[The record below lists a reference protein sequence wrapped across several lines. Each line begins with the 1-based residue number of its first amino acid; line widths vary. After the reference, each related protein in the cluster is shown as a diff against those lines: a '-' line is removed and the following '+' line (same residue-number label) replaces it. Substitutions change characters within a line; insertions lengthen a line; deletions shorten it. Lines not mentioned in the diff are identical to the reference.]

1 MLRLGLVIV
10 ILSLVNPLF
19 AQDVHDG
26 SRLTAL
32 GNTGVA
38 LQDVWTLQSN
48 QAGIASIKRPVAAI
62 ACESSFFNS
71 AITTQS
77 AIFAFP
83 YHRNVFGFSLRSYG
97 MDEYR
102 EQKIGFAF
110 ARGFGETVFASL
122 SFNIHQLKISRYGSA
137 GAWSVEAG
145 LQYKAGENLIIGAHI
160 ANPNRSAY
168 QADLNAIVPVLF
180 ELGASLRFTDKVL
193 LSSAIAK
200 ELDSA
205 AGFKCG
211 IEYNIMS
218 EVFLRGGAVT
228 NPFRQSAGF
237 GYKYHSL
244 NVDIAVTSHPDLGFS
259 PQISLGYEF

>member
-1 MLRLGLVIV
+1 MLRPGLITL
-10 ILSLVNPLF
+10 ILSLANSLF
-19 AQDVHDG
+19 AQDIHDG

-38 LQDVWTLQSN
+38 LQDVWALQSN
-48 QAGIASIKRPVAAI
+48 QAGIASIKRPIASI

-71 AITTQS
+71 AIMTQS

-83 YHRNVFGFSLRSYG
+83 YHRNVFGLSLRSYG
-97 MDEYR
+97 MDEYK

-110 ARGFGETVFASL
+110 ARGFGESVSASL
-122 SFNIHQLKISRYGSA
+122 SFNVHQLKISRYGSA

-145 LQYKAGENLIIGAHI
+145 MQYKAGSNLIIGAHI

-168 QADLNAIVPVLF
+168 DADLNAIVPVLF
-180 ELGASLRFTDKVL
+180 EFGTSLRLTDKVL

-211 IEYNIMS
+211 IEYNLIS
-218 EVFLRGGAVT
+218 QVFLRGGAAT

-237 GYKYHSL
+237 GYTYHSL
-244 NVDIAVTSHPDLGFS
+244 NVDIAAASHPDLGFS